1 MTLHRTTTRISAA
14 LRQQQKSVALA
25 HLRFKKSLEEVL
37 TKRLGA
43 LQNLESTLMSVEMAA
58 GDIEVSYT
66 TSHTAKVAE
75 DSLQIMKT
83 YEKST
88 TTLQAILSH
97 PSLQR
102 ERVEETIDALAAAN
116 ATAREV
122 DDAIKIGSDM
132 AAAEIDDSDLEAELK
147 ELVKEVENERE
158 EAEEWTVLEK
168 LQSTAVPEHNPVQTP
183 PMLDQHPVAA
193 V

>member
-1 MTLHRTTTRISAA
+1 M
-14 LRQQQKSVALA
+14 
-25 HLRFKKSLEEVL
+25 L

-43 LQNLESTLMSVEMAA
+43 LQNLEATLMSVETAA
-58 GDIEVSYT
+58 GDIEVRGTISRT
-66 TSHTAKVAE
+66 CNVVQNTS
-75 DSLQIMKT
+75 QIMKT

-88 TTLQAILSH
+88 TTLQALLNH

-102 ERVEETIDALAAAN
+102 ERIEETMDALAAAN

-147 ELVKEVENERE
+147 ELVKEVEKEKE
-158 EAEEWTVLEK
+158 EVEEMATLEK
-168 LQSTAVPEHNPVQTP
+168 LHSAAAPEHMPAQSP
-183 PMLDQHPVAA
+183 PALDQRDPVP
-193 V
+193 VV

>member
-1 MTLHRTTTRISAA
+1 MTPRISTA

-43 LQNLESTLMSVEMAA
+43 LQNLESTLMSVETAA
-58 GDIEVSYT
+58 GDIEVNYI
-66 TSHTAKVAE
+66 TSHTDKVIE
-75 DSLQIMKT
+75 DPSQIMKT

-102 ERVEETIDALAAAN
+102 ERVEETMDALAAAN

-147 ELVKEVENERE
+147 ELVKEVENEKE
-158 EAEEWTVLEK
+158 EVEEWTVLEK
-168 LQSTAVPEHNPVQTP
+168 LHGAAVPEHIPVQTP
-183 PMLDQHPVAA
+183 SILNQHPVAA